1 MQDIEDRVAL
11 VTGASR
17 GIGREIALALAKR
30 GAHVAVNYAT
40 QAEGAEAVADEIR
53 ALGRKAIVVQ
63 ADVSSSADVDRLV
76 AAVNAELGPIA
87 ILINNAGI
95 LGAPAS
101 VPATEEDWSRVLAVN
116 LTSVFLMT
124 EAVKEQMIALG
135 WGRIINLSSVA
146 ARLGARTGV
155 AYTASKAGLEGLTRG
170 YAHQLARTGI
180 TVNALAPALIMTD
193 MLTALNPDPNTLP
206 LGRFGDVEEI
216 ALGAMFLID
225 SNYMTG
231 QTIGQNG
238 GRLMA

>member
-1 MQDIEDRVAL
+1 MQDIQDRVAL

-17 GIGREIALALAKR
+17 GIGREIALALARR

-63 ADVSSSADVDRLV
+63 ADVSSSADVERLV

-124 EAVKEQMIALG
+124 EAVKEQMIGLG

-238 GRLMA
+238 GRLMS

>member
-17 GIGREIALALAKR
+17 GIGREIALALARR

-53 ALGRKAIVVQ
+53 ALGRKAIVAQ
-63 ADVSSSADVDRLV
+63 ADVSSSADVERLV

-101 VPATEEDWSRVLAVN
+101 VPATEADWSRVLAVN

>member
-17 GIGREIALALAKR
+17 GIGREIALALARR

-63 ADVSSSADVDRLV
+63 ADVSSSADVERLV

-101 VPATEEDWSRVLAVN
+101 VLATEEDWSRVLAVN

-124 EAVKEQMIALG
+124 EAVKEQMIGLG

-238 GRLMA
+238 GRLMS